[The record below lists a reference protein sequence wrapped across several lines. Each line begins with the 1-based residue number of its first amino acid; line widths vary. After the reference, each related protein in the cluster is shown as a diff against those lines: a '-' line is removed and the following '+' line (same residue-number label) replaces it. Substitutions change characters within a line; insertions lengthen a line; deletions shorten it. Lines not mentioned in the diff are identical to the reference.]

1 MPYMYICAKFTKFDT
16 TNGQTLLV
24 SKVTDL
30 DRQLRVNAP
39 NKKETFM
46 SNLLSTKIIVVS
58 ILVPV
63 YSHEHRVNHYT
74 YSTCIT
80 WYNHTIRYILQTNN
94 ST

>member
-1 MPYMYICAKFTKFDT
+1 MHRTCMACIIISVVNTWYACIPVR
-16 TNGQTLLV
+16 L
-24 SKVTDL
+24 SES
-30 DRQLRVNAP
+30 VNAP

-63 YSHEHRVNHYT
+63 YSHEYRVNHYT

-80 WYNHTIRYILQTNN
+80 WYIQ
-94 ST
+94 

>member
-1 MPYMYICAKFTKFDT
+1 MGKHCLFP
-16 TNGQTLLV
+16 
-24 SKVTDL
+24 KVTDL
-30 DRQLRVNAP
+30 DRQLRANAP

-63 YSHEHRVNHYT
+63 YSHEHRVNHCT

-80 WYNHTIRYILQTNN
+80 WYIQ
-94 ST
+94 